1 MFICD
6 PCLTKNYTNSPNIRR
21 DYGTC
26 EVCNTPGQACSDIRS
41 KHLVRR
47 VKLDQNGIPLAGGV
61 KLVPR
66 DQLSFNDIP
75 VVPRTV
81 IQKNGVVGFREGVAL
96 IDGMPLLEREH
107 AGRRVNI
114 KIEVEDA

>member
-6 PCLTKNYTNSPNIRR
+6 PCLTDKYTNSPSIRR

-26 EVCNTPGQACSDIRS
+26 EVCGRPGQECSDIRS

-47 VKLDQNGIPLAGGV
+47 IKIAENGTPLAGGV
-61 KLVPR
+61 ALVPR
-66 DQLSFNDIP
+66 DQLSFDIP
-75 VVPRTV
+75 VVSRTL

-96 IDGMPLLEREH
+96 IDGMPLLERKH
-107 AGRRVNI
+107 AGRRVSI
-114 KIEVEDA
+114 KIEVQDD